1 MSFSARRGSQ
11 VGWSGAFCVGLSVL
25 ELGFGLGADLEEESW
40 AERERPAKQSIA
52 AVWKSRLEEQ
62 AVIAREK
69 EASAAKAAE
78 TPVLI
83 AARLKPCPDDPSS
96 MMEVGVREEPGR
108 QQGAGPSL
116 RASRGGTRRKRGGAR
131 S

>member
-1 MSFSARRGSQ
+1 M
-11 VGWSGAFCVGLSVL
+11 GLSVL

-62 AVIAREK
+62 AVIAGEK

-78 TPVLI
+78 TPVLL
-83 AARLKPCPDDPSS
+83 AARLKPCPDNPSS
-96 MMEVGVREEPGR
+96 MMEVGVRE
-108 QQGAGPSL
+108 
-116 RASRGGTRRKRGGAR
+116 
-131 S
+131 